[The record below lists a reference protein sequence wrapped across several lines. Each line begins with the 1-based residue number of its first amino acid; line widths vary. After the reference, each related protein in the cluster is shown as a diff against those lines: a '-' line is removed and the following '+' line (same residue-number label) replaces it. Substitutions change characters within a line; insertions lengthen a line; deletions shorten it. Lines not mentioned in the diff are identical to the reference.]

1 MYGYHGKF
9 LKVDLT
15 ENHISEL
22 PLDEEDLK
30 KFIGGTSLSAK
41 LIYDQVKKGLDPLSP
56 ESPLVFSTGPLTA
69 TSFPMVSRYAVSG
82 ISPLTGYWGEATSGG
97 EFPFRLK
104 ESGYE
109 GIIITGKANK
119 PVYLHIDN
127 GKAQIQEAAKLWGK
141 DIYKT
146 QQMIAEEINEKR
158 MSVACIGPAGEKQI
172 RYASVMNDQGRAAGR
187 CGLGAV
193 MGSKNLKAVVAVGN
207 KRPDPADRAKLTELS
222 KQANNIIRA
231 SMLTLAYREYGT
243 MMYTDM
249 GMILGDVPAKY
260 FTKNVFPV
268 EQVTSQTIR
277 QNYSMGNYACLGCP
291 IGCGREIKNFR
302 KGIDSVDGPEYETL
316 VAFGPLCMNFDLD
329 SILYA
334 NHLCNANGLDT
345 ISAGVSIAYALY
357 LAEQGVLNKKK
368 AGLDLKWGD
377 GKTVVKLLEMIIK
390 QKGIGKMLS
399 EGTLQMARELGR
411 DEGEAAQVKGMEMP
425 MHEGRAFHGLAVS
438 YATGPRGACHLKG
451 DYYTVDIGG
460 GVPELGVG
468 STGNRLSS
476 ADTGERAAKFQ
487 SVKDLYDS
495 LTLCKFSP
503 APLSLIGQALGAVT
517 GWEYSPNDLLTA
529 GDRSMTIKRAISN
542 KLGLKRKD
550 DKLPKICLQ
559 ALKEGSTAGKTPD
572 MNLLLKDYY
581 QYRGWDWDTGRPTEQ
596 KLNDLGL
603 GWIAEDFYKK

>member
-15 ENHISEL
+15 ENRVSEL
-22 PLDEEDLK
+22 PLAEDDLK
-30 KFIGGTSLSAK
+30 KFIGGASLSAK
-41 LIYDQVKKGLDPLSP
+41 LIYDQVKKGMDPLAP
-56 ESPLVFSTGPLTA
+56 ESPLIFSTGPLTA

-82 ISPLTGYWGEATSGG
+82 LSPLTGYWGEATSGG
-97 EFPFRLK
+97 KFPFRLK
-104 ESGYE
+104 ESGYD
-109 GIIITGKANK
+109 GLIVTGRAKK
-119 PVYLHIDN
+119 PVYLHIEN
-127 GKAQIQEAAKLWGK
+127 GTARIREAAKLWGK

-146 QQMIAEEINEKR
+146 QQMIAEEVKEKR
-158 MSVACIGPAGEKQI
+158 SGVACIGPAGERRI
-172 RYASVMNDQGRAAGR
+172 RYASVMNDEGRAAGR

-207 KRPDPADRAKLTELS
+207 KRAEPADRAKMTELS
-222 KQANNIIRA
+222 KQANDIIRG

-268 EQVTSQTIR
+268 EKVTSQTIR

-316 VAFGPLCMNFDLD
+316 VAFGPLAMNFDLD
-329 SILYA
+329 SIIYA

-345 ISAGVSIAYALY
+345 ISAGVSIAYAFY
-357 LAEQGVLNKKK
+357 LAGQGVLNKKK
-368 AGLDLKWGD
+368 AGMDLKWGD

-390 QKGIGKMLS
+390 QQGIGKMLS

-411 DEGEAAQVKGMEMP
+411 DEGEAAQVKGLEMP
-425 MHEGRAFHGLAVS
+425 MHEGRAFHGLAAS

-460 GVPELGVG
+460 GVPELGIG

-476 ADTGERAAKFQ
+476 VDTGERAAKFQ
-487 SVKDLYDS
+487 SIKDLYDS

-503 APLSLIGQALGAVT
+503 VPISLIGQALGAIT
-517 GWEYSPNDLLTA
+517 GWEYTPNDLLTA

-559 ALKEGSTAGKTPD
+559 ALKEGSTTGKTPD

-581 QYRGWDWDTGRPTEQ
+581 KYREWDWDTGRPTEK
-596 KLNDLGL
+596 KLNELGL
-603 GWIAEDFYKK
+603 GWIAEDLYKK

>member
-9 LKVDLT
+9 LNVDLT
-15 ENHISEL
+15 ENRISEM
-22 PLDEEDLK
+22 PLAEDDLK
-30 KFIGGTSLSAK
+30 KFIGGASLSAK
-41 LIYDQVKKGLDPLSP
+41 LIYDHVKKGMDPLSP
-56 ESPLVFSTGPLTA
+56 ESPLIFSTGPLTA

-97 EFPFRLK
+97 KFPFRLK
-104 ESGYE
+104 ESGFD
-109 GIIITGKANK
+109 GIFITGRAKK

-127 GKAQIQEAAKLWGK
+127 GTARIEEATKLWGK

-146 QQMIAEEINEKR
+146 QKMIAEEVKDKGA
-158 MSVACIGPAGEKQI
+158 SVACIGPAGERQI
-172 RYASVMNDQGRAAGR
+172 RYASVMNDEGRAAGR
-187 CGLGAV
+187 CGLGAL
-193 MGSKNLKAVVAVGN
+193 MGSKNLKAVVAVGK
-207 KRPDPADRAKLTELS
+207 KRAEPADRGKLTELS
-222 KQANNIIRA
+222 KEANNIIRGN
-231 SMLTLAYREYGT
+231 MLTLAYREYGT

-268 EQVTSQTIR
+268 DKVTSQTIR

-302 KGIDSVDGPEYETL
+302 TGLPSVDGPEYETL

-329 SILYA
+329 SIIYA

-368 AGLDLKWGD
+368 AGVDLKWGD
-377 GKTVVKLLEMIIK
+377 SKTVVKLLEMIIS

-399 EGTLQMARELGR
+399 EGTLRMARELGR

-425 MHEGRAFHGLAVS
+425 MHEGRAFHGLAAS

-460 GVPELGVG
+460 GVPELGLG

-476 ADTGERAAKFQ
+476 VDTGERAAKFQ

-503 APLSLIGQALGAVT
+503 APLTLIGQALGAVT
-517 GWEYSPNDLLTA
+517 GWEYTPNDLLTA

-559 ALKEGSTAGKTPD
+559 ALKEGSTAGTAPD
-572 MNLLLKDYY
+572 MNLLMKDYY
-581 QYRGWDWDTGRPTEQ
+581 QYRGWDWDTGRPTEK
-596 KLNDLGL
+596 KLNELDL
-603 GWIAEDFYKK
+603 GWIAEDLYKK

>member
-9 LKVDLT
+9 LNVDLT
-15 ENHISEL
+15 ENRISEM
-22 PLDEEDLK
+22 PLAEDDLK
-30 KFIGGTSLSAK
+30 KFIGGATLSAK
-41 LIYDQVKKGLDPLSP
+41 LIYDQVKKGMDPLSP
-56 ESPLVFSTGPLTA
+56 ESPLIFSTGPLTA

-97 EFPFRLK
+97 KFPFRLK
-104 ESGYE
+104 ESGFD
-109 GIIITGKANK
+109 GIFITGRAKK

-127 GKAQIQEAAKLWGK
+127 GKAEIREASKLWGK

-146 QQMIAEEINEKR
+146 QKMIAEEVKDKGA
-158 MSVACIGPAGEKQI
+158 SVACIGPAGERQI
-172 RYASVMNDQGRAAGR
+172 RYASVMNDEGRAAGR

-193 MGSKNLKAVVAVGN
+193 MGSKNLKAVVAAGK
-207 KRPDPADRAKLTELS
+207 KRAEPADRSKLTELS
-222 KQANNIIRA
+222 KEANNIIRA
-231 SMLTLAYREYGT
+231 NMLTLAYREYGT

-268 EQVTSQTIR
+268 DKVTSQTIR

-329 SILYA
+329 SIIYA

-368 AGLDLKWGD
+368 AGVDLKWGD
-377 GKTVVKLLEMIIK
+377 SKTVVKLLEMIIS

-399 EGTLQMARELGR
+399 EGTLRMARELGR

-451 DYYTVDIGG
+451 DYYGVDIGNG
-460 GVPELGVG
+460 VVPELGII

-476 ADTGERAAKFQ
+476 
-487 SVKDLYDS
+487 V
-495 LTLCKFSP
+495 
-503 APLSLIGQALGAVT
+503 
-517 GWEYSPNDLLTA
+517 
-529 GDRSMTIKRAISN
+529 
-542 KLGLKRKD
+542 
-550 DKLPKICLQ
+550 
-559 ALKEGSTAGKTPD
+559 
-572 MNLLLKDYY
+572 
-581 QYRGWDWDTGRPTEQ
+581 DTGRKGGQVPERERPLRFLDPLQ
-596 KLNDLGL
+596 IFPRAVNPDRSGPGRRNRLG
-603 GWIAEDFYKK
+603 IHSQRFTDRRR